1 MEYNT
6 SEILQWAQ
14 SLRAGDSIYLS
25 GTVYTARDAAH
36 AKIAD
41 MLDRGL
47 EAPFPLP
54 DAVIYYAGPT
64 PARPGEVCGSF
75 GPTTAGR
82 MDAWA
87 GRLYRE
93 GVAATIGK
101 GERSDAVRA
110 AIRETGSLYLVAL
123 GGAGALAAKHIISLQ
138 EIAFPELGCE
148 SVKKL
153 TFDRFPL
160 FVGTD
165 CTGRSVYER
174 K

>member
-1 MEYNT
+1 
-6 SEILQWAQ
+6 
-14 SLRAGDSIYLS
+14 
-25 GTVYTARDAAH
+25 
-36 AKIAD
+36 
-41 MLDRGL
+41 
-47 EAPFPLP
+47 
-54 DAVIYYAGPT
+54 
-64 PARPGEVCGSF
+64 
-75 GPTTAGR
+75 
-82 MDAWA
+82 MDVWA